1 MKVSTKLYATVG
13 AMALVGLLVAGMGMW
28 YLHNLGEQLK
38 AATEDT
44 AVEIDMVNATRARSW
59 EMIAALR
66 GMFLFS
72 SLENQKEL
80 EANAQRFDTAN
91 QRAKENLA
99 QLHKVKTTDQVGKQ
113 LAQYEAALA
122 DFEKSAETYKR
133 LTRQHELK
141 QISTLI
147 PSVQVF
153 GKVSVESL
161 EAVTLADR
169 EELKEDQRR
178 ANSVRTQS
186 SFLSIIGCCL
196 LIAMSI
202 AAAWVVRGITRTIA
216 SAVNELFAGSEQ
228 VASAASQVSASSQ
241 ALAQGSSEQAA
252 SLQETSAST
261 EEIKSMAR
269 KNSENSRGVAD
280 LVTRAQQKF
289 SQANQSLDQTVEA
302 MTEINAQSDKISKI
316 IRVIDEIAF
325 QTNILALNAAVEA
338 ARAGEAGMG
347 FAVVADEVRNLAQRS
362 AQAAKDTAALIEES
376 IAKSGDGK
384 QKVDD
389 VAVAIRSITEDSAT
403 MKTLVDE
410 VNVGSQ
416 EQARRI
422 EEMSKAMN
430 QIGQVTQTTAASS
443 EESASAAE
451 ELTAQS
457 ETLNQI
463 VKELEK
469 MVGGAESRSSSA
481 TSARKRTSAAHRG
494 SPAPRERQSGSG
506 LSSLGAAVS
515 GRAHR
520 PAVKVS
526 VDAAEDAFP
535 MEEDFKAF

>member
-1 MKVSTKLYATVG
+1 MGEVDQHVRSSNG
-13 AMALVGLLVAGMGMW
+13 AL
-28 YLHNLGEQLK
+28 N
-38 AATEDT
+38 
-44 AVEIDMVNATRARSW
+44 DMVA
-59 EMIAALR
+59 
-66 GMFLFS
+66 
-72 SLENQKEL
+72 
-80 EANAQRFDTAN
+80 
-91 QRAKENLA
+91 
-99 QLHKVKTTDQVGKQ
+99 
-113 LAQYEAALA
+113 
-122 DFEKSAETYKR
+122 
-133 LTRQHELK
+133 
-141 QISTLI
+141 
-147 PSVQVF
+147 
-153 GKVSVESL
+153 
-161 EAVTLADR
+161 
-169 EELKEDQRR
+169 
-178 ANSVRTQS
+178 
-186 SFLSIIGCCL
+186 
-196 LIAMSI
+196 
-202 AAAWVVRGITRTIA
+202 
-216 SAVNELFAGSEQ
+216 
-228 VASAASQVSASSQ
+228 
-241 ALAQGSSEQAA
+241 
-252 SLQETSAST
+252 
-261 EEIKSMAR
+261 SMASIQESSA
-269 KNSENSRGVAD
+269 KV
-280 LVTRAQQKF
+280 
-289 SQANQSLDQTVEA
+289 
-302 MTEINAQSDKISKI
+302 SKI
-316 IRVIDEIAF
+316 IKTIDEIAF

-384 QKVDD
+384 HRVDE

-515 GRAHR
+515 ARAHR

-526 VDAAEDAFP
+526 VNTGEDAFP